1 MNFDREFFEDEIRNG
16 FYVTAEMKQA
26 WAAQI
31 EVLDDFDK
39 ACRENGLEYFADWG
53 TMLGAVRHG
62 GFIPWDDDIDVCM
75 KRPDYDK
82 LNKIAKSILPQNYDI
97 FSIYSDGDND
107 NMVTRIINSR
117 TISFDKERLEKYHGF
132 PYIAGI
138 DIFPFDYVAPTDEE
152 LEFQKE
158 IIGIVESVKLLIR
171 KLNSNDIQGKNREDL
186 EQEIEDYI
194 QGIEKICAVT
204 IDRDKNLAQQMNIFL
219 DRLCSLY
226 KESEAKEIAPILR
239 AMKDRKYR
247 FPKEYYTNPVRLKFE
262 NITVPVPREYDKIL
276 TTYYGDY
283 NKIVLEFGNVHEYPY
298 FEKYKKVARQ
308 YNAAL
313 ISFDADKR
321 EYEDILREKENNR
334 ETKINNNHEHN
345 GKKKIVFMPFKAK
358 YWSTM
363 APLWEKYSNNDEYDV
378 VVQPIPFYYKN
389 IDGTLEKYIEM
400 DSYPHN
406 IKLTSYEYYNYEEDM
421 TDEIIIQNPYD
432 EYNIATTVE
441 PMYYT
446 KKLVMNTYKL
456 TYIPYFVTNE
466 ISYDDMRSDSSMK
479 SYVIMPGV
487 VYSDRVIVQSEN
499 IKKLYIRKL
508 VQFYGEE
515 TRQQWDNKLCTLE
528 HIN

>member
-1 MNFDREFFEDEIRNG
+1 
-16 FYVTAEMKQA
+16 
-26 WAAQI
+26 
-31 EVLDDFDK
+31 
-39 ACRENGLEYFADWG
+39 
-53 TMLGAVRHG
+53 
-62 GFIPWDDDIDVCM
+62 
-75 KRPDYDK
+75 
-82 LNKIAKSILPQNYDI
+82 
-97 FSIYSDGDND
+97 
-107 NMVTRIINSR
+107 
-117 TISFDKERLEKYHGF
+117 
-132 PYIAGI
+132 
-138 DIFPFDYVAPTDEE
+138 
-152 LEFQKE
+152 
-158 IIGIVESVKLLIR
+158 
-171 KLNSNDIQGKNREDL
+171 
-186 EQEIEDYI
+186 
-194 QGIEKICAVT
+194 
-204 IDRDKNLAQQMNIFL
+204 
-219 DRLCSLY
+219 
-226 KESEAKEIAPILR
+226 
-239 AMKDRKYR
+239 
-247 FPKEYYTNPVRLKFE
+247 
-262 NITVPVPREYDKIL
+262 
-276 TTYYGDY
+276 
-283 NKIVLEFGNVHEYPY
+283 
-298 FEKYKKVARQ
+298 
-308 YNAAL
+308 
-313 ISFDADKR
+313 
-321 EYEDILREKENNR
+321 
-334 ETKINNNHEHN
+334 
-345 GKKKIVFMPFKAK
+345 MPFKAK

-421 TDEIIIQNPYD
+421 PDEIIIQNPYD